1 MLKVL
6 KNPVTSN
13 YVDLKQFILSNDF
26 VWRYD
31 TSTGMPFYGHTFLER
46 PEETGFSQPLSELVN
61 LNLTVLKEI
70 IDFNN
75 LFDRYFFLR
84 SNVNCVHPDNDKQ
97 FSEPHFDHDFPHF
110 NLLVYLCGDGETIV
124 ENENY
129 FPDDNNISNLTKNLF
144 SLKINEF
151 YGKILCQN
159 RNICIKKLY
168 IWISRLI

>member
-13 YVDLKQFILSNDF
+13 YVDLKNFILSNDF

-46 PEETGFSQPLSELVN
+46 PEEVGFSEPLSELVT

-84 SNVNCVHPDNDKQ
+84 SNVNCVC
-97 FSEPHFDHDFPHF
+97 
-110 NLLVYLCGDGETIV
+110 LL
-124 ENENY
+124 
-129 FPDDNNISNLTKNLF
+129 
-144 SLKINEF
+144 
-151 YGKILCQN
+151 
-159 RNICIKKLY
+159 
-168 IWISRLI
+168 

>member
-13 YVDLKQFILSNDF
+13 YVDLKEFILSNDF

-70 IDFNN
+70 IDFKSHLKVLADQIQSFGSQRRLVSLSLLLPKQNT
-75 LFDRYFFLR
+75 LSWIITFTSPVVSSGTR
-84 SNVNCVHPDNDKQ
+84 S
-97 FSEPHFDHDFPHF
+97 
-110 NLLVYLCGDGETIV
+110 L
-124 ENENY
+124 
-129 FPDDNNISNLTKNLF
+129 
-144 SLKINEF
+144 
-151 YGKILCQN
+151 
-159 RNICIKKLY
+159 
-168 IWISRLI
+168 

>member
-1 MLKVL
+1 MLRVL

-13 YVDLKQFILSNDF
+13 YTELKNFILSNDF
-26 VWRYD
+26 IWRYD

-46 PEETGFSQPLSELVN
+46 PEETGFSQPLSELIS

-97 FSEPHFDHDFPHF
+97 FSEPHIDHDFPHF
-110 NLLVYLCGDGETIV
+110 NLLVYLSGDGETIV
-124 ENENY
+124 EDEKY
-129 FPDDNNISNLTKNLF
+129 FPKENDVILFTGNHYMKRPSNGRRIILISTIFEYNKNND
-144 SLKINEF
+144 
-151 YGKILCQN
+151 
-159 RNICIKKLY
+159 
-168 IWISRLI
+168 

>member
-46 PEETGFSQPLSELVN
+46 PEETGFSEPLSELVN

-97 FSEPHFDHDFPHF
+97 FSEPHIDHDFPHF
-110 NLLVYLCGDGETIV
+110 NLLVYLSG
-124 ENENY
+124 
-129 FPDDNNISNLTKNLF
+129 
-144 SLKINEF
+144 
-151 YGKILCQN
+151 
-159 RNICIKKLY
+159 
-168 IWISRLI
+168 W

>member
-13 YVDLKQFILSNDF
+13 YVDLKEFILSNDF

-46 PEETGFSQPLSELVN
+46 PEETGFSQPLSELIN

-97 FSEPHFDHDFPHF
+97 FSEPHIDHDFPHF

-129 FPDDNNISNLTKNLF
+129 FPEENDVILFTGNHYMKRPTKGRRIILISTIFEYQK
-144 SLKINEF
+144 
-151 YGKILCQN
+151 Q
-159 RNICIKKLY
+159 
-168 IWISRLI
+168 

>member
-75 LFDRYFFLR
+75 FIFVIASEYESTVFGELLNRR
-84 SNVNCVHPDNDKQ
+84 SEK
-97 FSEPHFDHDFPHF
+97 E
-110 NLLVYLCGDGETIV
+110 
-124 ENENY
+124 
-129 FPDDNNISNLTKNLF
+129 
-144 SLKINEF
+144 
-151 YGKILCQN
+151 
-159 RNICIKKLY
+159 LY
-168 IWISRLI
+168 IGSGIVCFINDDDFMF